1 MIFGKRAE
9 QGLKYAR
16 ARAKIDEFSADQSK
30 IPRFPFDSDDL
41 CFESILTISDAINE
55 LLAESHI
62 TVGTRRD
69 LSYTASFLDA
79 AANEKRHLQS
89 RDLFLTLA
97 CASYFFLGNYGSS
110 KSTLAR
116 ICKTDAFGENARRY
130 LLLTDYL
137 LNGKKGD
144 SFPFPL
150 LASYLEGS
158 FDDYVIALEET
169 ARKTAKGDA
178 EEDFFA
184 DIINACALVS
194 VRDAAAT
201 LLPLYSGIER
211 TSWIP
216 ILQSIGFGKLLWQ
229 AQQRIGEGGAFAGS
243 DLFIQLPTGTGK
255 TKSIELLVRSR
266 VLANRCHRAIVV
278 APLRALCSEIAKEL
292 KDGLGD
298 VACVQHATDAFEVDT
313 WLGVNSSIP
322 EVLVFTPEKLSF
334 VLHHSDLKAENVD
347 LFIFDESHLIDNVSR
362 GPSYELLLAEIMA
375 LRGNAQLVLI
385 SAVTSNPDKLSEWA
399 FSDSSK
405 YTKNDGIEST
415 EKTVGF
421 FSQEAGRIDFF
432 QYGSSTDLS
441 YFLPYRVPIRSFSL
455 PSNKEGATFF
465 PDLSASAKRRKSGD
479 LALFYSIQLA
489 HGGSSAIYIP
499 KSNNVWAFHERIAE
513 LITFGL
519 DFSQIVST
527 SNPEELGRFARLF
540 VLHYGENCIFSKSA
554 SSGILPHF
562 RTLQGA
568 IKQATE
574 YAMRKNAVRC
584 VSCTS
589 TLAQGVNLP
598 IRYLLIT
605 DRFNGFEYATVRD
618 FQNLIGRTARAGKYS
633 EGSIIVCDA
642 ELESQNTRRDYWKL
656 FKVSAVE
663 DCKSAILSLLEDVT
677 VHDGNKVKRLRGS
690 TVVNFILEHFDDREL
705 EAKLVSGLA
714 SSFECKPER
723 ISKEISVKIT
733 SLNAIENYVAS
744 MIATTGDDVP
754 DTRAICAGTYAFFCA
769 DDDKQEL
776 LIKIFEAIYEHFEEQ
791 GGESR
796 AEVVAKTQAGIRK
809 ADALRAWVKTKECTS
824 FLESGCSNLMLIA
837 NAFYDITRP
846 DFPKW
851 LTVEGLAAISRL
863 WIEGANIETILE
875 QIESNCIP
883 SPRSHPGL
891 DSVGR
896 ITSEMVSYD
905 LSHFVSQV
913 SDTVSVILET
923 SQYEEDLV
931 YLQKQLKYGVRRKA
945 ESLLCESFLND
956 RLIAKQ
962 IYETMGVPPADNI
975 TALKMHALAKRAQI
989 ESLLKPYPSYYLN
1002 QFRSWLS

>member
-16 ARAKIDEFSADQSK
+16 ARAKIDEFSADLSK
-30 IPRFPFDSDDL
+30 IPHFPFDSDDL
-41 CFESILTISDAINE
+41 CFESILTISDALNE

-62 TVGTRRD
+62 TTATRRD

-97 CASYFFLGNYGSS
+97 CASYFLLGNYGSS

-130 LLLTDYL
+130 LLMTDYL
-137 LNGKKGD
+137 LNGKKND

-150 LASYLEGS
+150 LSSYMEGN
-158 FDDYVIALEET
+158 FDDYAAVLEET
-169 ARKTAKGDA
+169 ARKTAKGGA

-184 DIINACALVS
+184 DVINACALVS

-229 AQQRIGEGGAFAGS
+229 AQQRIGEGGAFAGG
-243 DLFIQLPTGTGK
+243 DLFIQLPTGSGK

-266 VLANRCHRAIVV
+266 MLANCCHRAIVV
-278 APLRALCSEIAKEL
+278 APLRALCSEVAKEL
-292 KDGLGD
+292 RGGLSD
-298 VACVQHATDAFEVDT
+298 VACVRYATDAFEVDA
-313 WLGVNSSIP
+313 WLGLNSLMP

-334 VLHHSDLKAENVD
+334 VLHHSDLKAEDLD
-347 LFIFDESHLIDNVSR
+347 LFIFDESHLIDDSSR

-375 LRGNAQLVLI
+375 SRGDAQLVLI

-415 EKTVGF
+415 EKTIGF
-421 FSQEAGRIDFF
+421 FSQEAGKIDFF
-432 QYGSSTDLS
+432 QYGGSADLN
-441 YFLPYRVPIRSFSL
+441 YYLPYHVPIRSFSL
-455 PSNKEGATFF
+455 SSGKGETTFF
-465 PDLSASAKRRKSGD
+465 PDLSASAKRRRSGD

-489 HGGSSAIYIP
+489 HGGPSAIYIP
-499 KSNNVWAFHERIAE
+499 KSSNVWAFHERVAE
-513 LITFGL
+513 LISTGL
-519 DFSQIVST
+519 DFSRIVSA
-527 SNPEELGRFARLF
+527 SDPEELDRFARLF
-540 VLHYGENCIFSKSA
+540 ALHYGEDCVFSKSA
-554 SSGILPHF
+554 PSGILPHF
-562 RTLQGA
+562 RALQGA
-568 IKQATE
+568 IKQAVE
-574 YAMRKNAVRC
+574 YAMRNGAVRC
-584 VSCTS
+584 ISCTS

-642 ELESQNTRRDYWKL
+642 ELGSRKTRQDYWRL
-656 FKVSAVE
+656 FEASAVE
-663 DCKSAILSLLEDVT
+663 DCESAILSLLEDVT
-677 VHDGNKVKRLRGS
+677 VRDGNRVKRLRGS
-690 TVVNFILEHFDDREL
+690 VVANLILEHFDDKDL
-705 EAKLVSGLA
+705 EAKLVSVLA
-714 SSFECKPER
+714 SSLECKPKR
-723 ISKEISVKIT
+723 ISKEISTKIT
-733 SLNAIENYVAS
+733 SLKAIENYVAS
-744 MIATTGDDVP
+744 MMAAKTEDKP
-754 DTRAICAGTYAFFCA
+754 DTRAICAGTYAYFCM
-769 DDDKQEL
+769 DDDGQEL
-776 LIKIFEAIYEHFEEQ
+776 LIKLFEAIYEHFEEQ
-791 GGESR
+791 GCDSR
-796 AEVVAKTQAGIRK
+796 TAVVAKTQAGIRK
-809 ADALRAWVKTKECTS
+809 ADALTAWVKSEECSS
-824 FLESGCSNLMLIA
+824 FLESNCSNLSLIA
-837 NAFYDITRP
+837 TAFHDIERP

-851 LTVEGLAAISRL
+851 LTVEEFAVISRL
-863 WIEGANIETILE
+863 WIEGASIDKILE
-875 QIESNCIP
+875 QIENSCMP
-883 SPRSHPGL
+883 SPRSHPSL

-905 LSHFVSQV
+905 FSHFVSQV

-923 SQYEEDLV
+923 NQYEEDLIS
-931 YLQKQLKYGVRRKA
+931 LQKQLKYGVRGKA
-945 ESLLCESFLND
+945 ESLLCESLLND

-962 IYETMGVPPADNI
+962 IYETMGFPPADNI
-975 TALKMHALAKRAQI
+975 ATLKMHALAKRIQI
-989 ESLLKPYPSYYLN
+989 ESLLEPYPRFFLN
-1002 QFRSWLS
+1002 HFRSWLS